1 MFKNGEIL
9 TTLSKQVFLLKIADF
24 PEYIRVDNTE
34 RWLSKWENL
43 PLPQLEQKLSIS
55 LRLRPHFEQNMMTT
69 FPKKGG
75 KRPTRGDRV
84 VLHHLLGRPLTN
96 DLAFAVSDLFLP

>member
-9 TTLSKQVFLLKIADF
+9 TTLNKQVYTLEIADF
-24 PEYIRVDNTE
+24 PEYIQVDNTE

-55 LRLRPHFEQNMMTT
+55 LRLHPHFEQNMMTT
-69 FPKKGG
+69 FPMKAG
-75 KRPTRGDRV
+75 KRPGRVDCV
-84 VLHHLLGRPLTN
+84 VLHHVLGRR
-96 DLAFAVSDLFLP
+96 

>member
-9 TTLSKQVFLLKIADF
+9 TTLNKQVYILKIAHS

-43 PLPQLEQKLSIS
+43 SFPQLEQNLSIS
-55 LRLRPHFEQNMMTT
+55 LRLHPHFEQNIMTT
-69 FPKKGG
+69 FPKKAG
-75 KRPTRGDRV
+75 KGPTRVDHV
-84 VLHHLLGRPLTN
+84 VLHHVLGRPLTK
-96 DLAFAVSDLFLP
+96 SR